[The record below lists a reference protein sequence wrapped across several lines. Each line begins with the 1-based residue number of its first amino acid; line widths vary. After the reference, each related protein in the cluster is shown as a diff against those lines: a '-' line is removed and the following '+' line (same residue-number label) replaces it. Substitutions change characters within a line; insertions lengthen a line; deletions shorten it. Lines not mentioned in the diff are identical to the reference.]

1 MASQENIIIPSEFDV
16 TQLTYGDVKKLDS
29 GGKFLYLSHKNSPLV
44 MQTCE
49 CIAPFGINTYSNEDG
64 KSPSYSIDFSFKNM
78 EQRESLKKL
87 YEVLDSI
94 DKSNVEK
101 GIEHSS
107 DWLNKKKS
115 SRDVIE
121 ALYTPIIKQPN
132 DEKYSPTFKVK
143 IPQKDGMFTA
153 DIFNEKGELVNLKN
167 YLDGQ
172 TKGARCTAIIQ
183 CTGVWIAGGKFGSTW
198 KLVQMKM
205 TTNKKIS
212 GYCIRDVPEDK
223 ISSDDIIE
231 NDNSSEIDVPIDIRK
246 SSEDSEQHSD
256 GDGDGD
262 GDGDEI
268 DNQDES
274 DESDDE
280 PVPVVVKKKVRK

>member
-16 TQLTYGDVKKLDS
+16 SQLTYGDVKKLDS

-49 CIAPFGINTYSNEDG
+49 CIAPFGINSYSNEDG
-64 KSPSYSIDFSFKNM
+64 KAPSYSIDFSFKNM
-78 EQRESLKKL
+78 EQRDSLKKL
-87 YEVLDSI
+87 YDVLDSI

-115 SRDVIE
+115 NRDVIE

-153 DIFNEKGELVNLKN
+153 DVFNEKGELVNLKN

-223 ISSDDIIE
+223 ISSDDIVE
-231 NDNSSEIDVPIDIRK
+231 NDNSSEIDVPLDIK
-246 SSEDSEQHSD
+246 KNSEENVQSD
-256 GDGDGD
+256 GDVN
-262 GDGDEI
+262 EES
-268 DNQDES
+268 DNQGQEES
-274 DESDDE
+274 DDESDDE

>member
-1 MASQENIIIPSEFDV
+1 MASQDNIIVPSEFDV
-16 TQLTYGDVKKLDS
+16 TQLSYGDVKKLDS

-49 CIAPFGINTYSNEDG
+49 CIAPFGINSYSNEDG
-64 KSPSYSIDFSFKNM
+64 KAPAYSIDFSFKNM

-87 YEVLDSI
+87 YEVFDSI
-94 DKSNVEK
+94 DKSNIDK

-115 SRDVIE
+115 NRDVIE
-121 ALYTPIIKQPN
+121 ALYTPMIRRPN
-132 DEKYSPTFKVK
+132 DEKYSATFKVK
-143 IPQKDGMFTA
+143 LQQKDGMFTA
-153 DIFNEKGELVNLKN
+153 DVFNEKGEMVNLKN

-205 TTNKKIS
+205 VTNKKIS

-223 ISSDDIIE
+223 ISSDDILE
-231 NDNSSEIDVPIDIRK
+231 SDTHSEIDAPIDIK
-246 SSEDSEQHSD
+246 IVAEKQEDNVESD
-256 GDGDGD
+256 TDVQSQK
-262 GDGDEI
+262 
-268 DNQDES
+268 DNEES
-274 DESDDE
+274 DDESDDE

>member
-1 MASQENIIIPSEFDV
+1 
-16 TQLTYGDVKKLDS
+16 
-29 GGKFLYLSHKNSPLV
+29 
-44 MQTCE
+44 E
-49 CIAPFGINTYSNEDG
+49 CSTE
-64 KSPSYSIDFSFKNM
+64 
-78 EQRESLKKL
+78 
-87 YEVLDSI
+87 
-94 DKSNVEK
+94 
-101 GIEHSS
+101 
-107 DWLNKKKS
+107 WLNKKKS

-132 DEKYSPTFKVK
+132 DEKYSATFKVK
-143 IPQKDGMFTA
+143 IPQKDGMFTC
-153 DIFNEKGELVNLKN
+153 DVFNEKGEMLNLKN

-205 TTNKKIS
+205 ITNKKIS

-223 ISSDDIIE
+223 ISSDDIVE
-231 NDNSSEIDVPIDIRK
+231 NDSSSEIDTPMEIKTAVETQNNTDDDK
-246 SSEDSEQHSD
+246 SQKEDSD
-256 GDGDGD
+256 D
-262 GDGDEI
+262 
-268 DNQDES
+268 